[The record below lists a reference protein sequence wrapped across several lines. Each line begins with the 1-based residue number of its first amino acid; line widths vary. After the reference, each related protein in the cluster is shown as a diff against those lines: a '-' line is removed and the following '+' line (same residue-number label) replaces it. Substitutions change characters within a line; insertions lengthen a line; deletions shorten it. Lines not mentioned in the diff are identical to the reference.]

1 MERGLVEVR
10 LSTKK
15 LIGLLVTLSVV
26 ALVFSGCSEKNPAN
40 AASSSSMAT
49 AAVPVVVAKA
59 SQRDMPVQV
68 TAIGNV
74 QAYSTV
80 TVKSLVDG
88 EIQKA
93 YFTEGQDVR
102 KGDLLFTI
110 DPRPFQAA
118 LHQAEANL
126 ARDQAQAEYAKAE
139 AKRYTELEKEGIV
152 SQIQF
157 EQFSSNAQA
166 LDAAVRADQAA
177 VENANIMLGYCSIS
191 SPIDG
196 RTGSLLV
203 HPGNL
208 VKTNDTSLVVINQ
221 VSPIYV
227 DFSVPEQDLP
237 QVKQHQQQG
246 KLRVLAYP
254 SGDKANG
261 SKGNLTF
268 INNTVDANTGT
279 IELKGTFQNSDRK
292 LWPGQF
298 VNVVVDLTVQRN
310 ATVVPSQA
318 VQNGEQGQYVYVVKP
333 DHTADFRPVTVGNT
347 LEGVT
352 IVEKGVQPGETVVTN
367 GQLRLYPGAKVSFKS
382 EPATQQESSS

>member
-1 MERGLVEVR
+1 MR
-10 LSTKK
+10 LSTKNF
-15 LIGLLVTLSVV
+15 IGLIATLSAVV
-26 ALVFSGCSEKNPAN
+26 LVFAGCSEKKATD
-40 AASSSSMAT
+40 AATASPMAT
-49 AAVPVVVAKA
+49 AAVPVVVAKV
-59 SQRDMPVQV
+59 SRQDMPVQV

-93 YFTEGQDVR
+93 HFTEGQDVH

-110 DPRPFQAA
+110 DPRPYQAA

-126 ARDQAQAEYAKAE
+126 ARDQAQAQYAKTE
-139 AKRYTELEKEGIV
+139 AKRYTELEKQGIV
-152 SQIQF
+152 SQTQF
-157 EQFSSNAQA
+157 EQFTSNAQA
-166 LDAAVRADQAA
+166 LEAAVRADQAA
-177 VENANIMLGYCSIS
+177 VEDARIKLGYCSIT

-227 DFSVPEQDLP
+227 DFSVPEQDLA
-237 QVKQHQQQG
+237 QVKQHEQRG
-246 KLRVLAYP
+246 KLRVLAYL
-254 SGDKANG
+254 SDNKANA
-261 SKGNLTF
+261 SKGNLSF
-268 INNTVDANTGT
+268 INNSVDSSTGT
-279 IELKGTFQNSDRK
+279 IELKGTFENGDRK

-298 VNVVVDLTVQRN
+298 VNVVLDLTVQRN

-318 VQNGEQGQYVYVVKP
+318 VQNSEQGQYVYVIKP
-333 DHTADFRPVTVGNT
+333 DNTADFRPVTVGKT

-367 GQLRLYPGAKVSFKS
+367 GQLRLYPGAKVSPKS
-382 EPATQQESSS
+382 EPASQQESTS

>member
-1 MERGLVEVR
+1 MR